1 MMQASIIANCVF
13 NAFFSFTAITFNIV
27 TILAL
32 RKPLTIPR
40 AVKTLLM
47 SLVVSDL
54 GVGLLVQ
61 PLYVTLL
68 VMRLRENTQNSTF
81 EIVSHL
87 WENTAYFFTYASFFA
102 VVAIAADRFL
112 AIHLHLR
119 YQELV
124 THKRVVA
131 VVISTWILSA
141 IVMLLLGWTSSNG
154 VTIIFLIVDGVCYL
168 TTALFY
174 FKIYSAVRYH
184 TNQMQVLEEQLAQS
198 NEGDMENAARERK
211 AAVDTFCVFL
221 VFLICYLPN
230 MCLWIIQTST
240 GPSTV
245 LWHFG
250 LHSNTLM
257 LLNSSLNPIIYCWKM
272 RPVRHAIMEILR
284 NILPNL
290 HQ

>member
-1 MMQASIIANCVF
+1 MKQASFIATCVF
-13 NAFFSFTAITFNIV
+13 NAFFGFTAITFNIV

-47 SLVVSDL
+47 SQAVSDL

-61 PLYVTLL
+61 PLYVAWL
-68 VMRLRENTQNSTF
+68 VMQIQENTQIRTF
-81 EIVSHL
+81 EIISNL
-87 WENTAYFFTYASFFA
+87 YGNIANLFTYASFFG
-102 VVAIAADRFL
+102 VVALATDRFL

-141 IVMLLLGWTSSNG
+141 IVMLLSGWILSDV
-154 VTIIFLIVDGVCYL
+154 VTIIFLTVDGVCYL

-174 FKIYSAVRYH
+174 FKIFSAVRYH
-184 TNQMQVLEEQLAQS
+184 SNQIQVLEEQLAQ
-198 NEGDMENAARERK
+198 NNGGNMENAARERR
-211 AAVDTFCVFL
+211 AAVDTFYVFL
-221 VFLICYLPN
+221 AFLICYLPN
-230 MCLWIIQTST
+230 MCYWIIQKST
-240 GPSTV
+240 GPSTG
-245 LWHFG
+245 LRHFG
-250 LHSNTLM
+250 LHSNTLVF
-257 LLNSSLNPIIYCWKM
+257 LNSSLNPLIYSWKM

-284 NILPNL
+284 NILPNP